1 MEDWEE
7 WEDDEV
13 ITPIDNGEQVLIQ
26 PQPPAAPSQHLR
38 PPNAA
43 SIRASRHSTLRIKR
57 LKSRHR
63 QKAQNAKAGIRLI
76 TDMSAFRRQ
85 PHIAHHMRPSN
96 AKQAKFV
103 DAAALRALEGEPSSA
118 SVGNWN
124 WLKRNKW
131 QSPNSASPSEAN
143 RSPNMGLSPDDR
155 PIMIGMAMPSGEAS
169 SYEPTPVTATTGNT
183 DRTIPTGDGFGKHT
197 NDLRYDMQQ
206 QSFWSPDTPDTTES
220 LDRIRPPSSVY
231 SQATIPGVPVETSMP
246 PVPALPA
253 SYKRNSPPKLVSVE
267 LRDDTANDDD
277 ADTPCTL
284 FEEDG
289 TSPKATRRKSK
300 LSPDSAGSPSRGWWD
315 HVVSPFAD
323 KRMTF
328 ASRKQKM
335 DSPIAATFKQSPIL
349 KDETE
354 PVYTAYYTSS
364 PKTLSIAKPPIV
376 RIPTPRRSPS
386 PGSSAGASHAPP
398 SRTQTSTTESP
409 SIQKPRII
417 ITTSVPTEGPPPYS
431 PPKRDHVRYRAV
443 FPPGHPL
450 QSQFPPSPS
459 PASPGLAA
467 TMTSQGATQMTNLSS
482 TPPSRSTTPAQAQL
496 PTRAVG
502 TYLPQEHAYNATGP
516 QNRVERTRRRHEK
529 EDLVAR
535 RIGGFW
541 RGRACIP
548 DRGCFGRT
556 GREGRKKR
564 RICMAVWGTI
574 ITSIITTVVLAVVLT
589 RGHKHQEQPSIWVN
603 LTDYP
608 PMPTGVLTVVGPDN
622 TISRNSCT
630 EPSTLWS
637 CSLPKEDHESV
648 APYKP
653 NQPTVIMQI
662 QWDNDTRNSWKVENG
677 NPPPA
682 VSKRSTGFASLA
694 GSLVRS
700 RDVTSGFSPQPAAP
714 SFNETWFLG
723 ETTDNIV
730 SDEKAGEPTPFYIS
744 ILQSVN
750 DTIAFPGLRRRQ
762 NSETGN
768 VIGNISLSDIL
779 PPPDLESDGTP
790 APAVLLPKPVQQPVR
805 LFDRGLETEHYGFYT
820 SFKRTI
826 FLKSVTVLNQTN
838 EGDIPLDENGGCRK
852 TEAEFLTTWGETR
865 MLVRMWTRKL
875 ESNTSSLL
883 KPDGTSGDVQLRRP
897 GTMPYPVTVTLDT
910 HGGDPKKKLVWELP
924 MDNRQRPDPK
934 NAKLLAN
941 DMSQGGTWINPRGSG
956 DPKFGGFDGGTG
968 GCKCEWV
975 NWV

>member
-1 MEDWEE
+1 MHTGDPEYRRNSDASRNDVEDWEE

-364 PKTLSIAKPPIV
+364 PKTLSIAKPPI
-376 RIPTPRRSPS
+376 
-386 PGSSAGASHAPP
+386 
-398 SRTQTSTTESP
+398 
-409 SIQKPRII
+409 
-417 ITTSVPTEGPPPYS
+417 
-431 PPKRDHVRYRAV
+431 
-443 FPPGHPL
+443 
-450 QSQFPPSPS
+450 
-459 PASPGLAA
+459 
-467 TMTSQGATQMTNLSS
+467 
-482 TPPSRSTTPAQAQL
+482 
-496 PTRAVG
+496 
-502 TYLPQEHAYNATGP
+502 
-516 QNRVERTRRRHEK
+516 
-529 EDLVAR
+529 
-535 RIGGFW
+535 
-541 RGRACIP
+541 
-548 DRGCFGRT
+548 
-556 GREGRKKR
+556 
-564 RICMAVWGTI
+564 
-574 ITSIITTVVLAVVLT
+574 
-589 RGHKHQEQPSIWVN
+589 EQPSIWVN

-622 TISRNSCT
+622 TICRNSCT

-653 NQPTVIMQI
+653 NQPTIIMQI
-662 QWDNDTRNSWKVENG
+662 QWDNDTRNTWKVENG

-682 VSKRSTGFASLA
+682 FSKRSTGFASLA

-700 RDVTSGFSPQPAAP
+700 RDVTSGFSPEPAAP

-924 MDNRQRPDPK
+924 MDNRQRADPK